1 MNIQKL
7 FKNMWNSY
15 SNLNPHVNRVLE
27 LFEKHEG
34 GPVKNDHIALRTFNH
49 PRINRDVLAKSFL
62 DSGYAPVENL
72 KFEKKKLDAT
82 YYIHD
87 DSDLTRVFISELKL
101 EEFSSDLQST
111 INSMIDQIT
120 DDELNKYDLCNSG
133 VLWEMITKDTYEKL
147 RNESEYA
154 AWVAT
159 FGFIVNHFTISVTDC
174 ESFENLEQVNSFLKD
189 NGFRVNDSGGEI
201 KGSVEQG
208 LEQSSI
214 MSEDVSIKFS
224 PSGSGKTNVPG
235 CYYEFALRHNGFD
248 GFIAGS
254 ADKIFESTDNIKS
267 KSKKNCI
274 LTSEDS
280 PDYDADGNRI
290 PLPKI
295 NMTRE
300 QWERLR

>member
-1 MNIQKL
+1 
-7 FKNMWNSY
+7 MWNSY
-15 SNLNPHVNRVLE
+15 SNLNPHVTRVLE
-27 LFEKHEG
+27 LFEKHEN
-34 GPVKNDHIALRTFNH
+34 GPVKNDHIAIRTFNH
-49 PRINRDVLAKSFL
+49 PRVNREVLAQSFL
-62 DSGYAPVENL
+62 NSGYKAVEDL

-82 YYIHD
+82 YYLHED
-87 DSDLTRVFISELKL
+87 ENLTRVFISELKL
-101 EEFSSDLQST
+101 EEFS
-111 INSMIDQIT
+111 
-120 DDELNKYDLCNSG
+120 DELQATVNRLINEIPNKAIEQFDFCNSG
-133 VLWEMITKDTYEKL
+133 TPWNMITKETYDFLKE
-147 RNESEYA
+147 ESEYA

-174 ESFENLEQVNSFLKD
+174 KSFENLEQVNAFLTD
-189 NGFRVNDSGGEI
+189 SGFRINDSGGEI

-214 MSEDVSIKFS
+214 MSEDVGIQFS
-224 PSGSGKTNVPG
+224 PVGSGKTNVPG
-235 CYYEFALRHNGFD
+235 CYYEFALRHNNFD

-254 ADKIFESTDNIKS
+254 ADKIFESTDNTKL
-267 KSKKNCI
+267 KSKKSCI

-295 NMTRE
+295 DMDRD